1 MLQDLGGTGHL
12 YRTRPEWSVTEWHW
26 ACVICEKNGHDFD
39 SAALALQGF
48 YRHRASVHGLS
59 PAPRELREPP
69 VLLQLTTGVRAAPA
83 QRLGSQAAPGGAG
96 ELYRTSAGSGLE
108 WHWSCF
114 VCGESGHELETTSSA
129 LRSFYGHRVSAHGFS
144 PAPAVGAPPAP
155 AAAEVINLSRVLELI
170 EVQPEVRTALP
181 DRGAP
186 EWAVATF
193 GGENAPPMGEV
204 RGVPP
209 VSYELVVRACE
220 GADRVP
226 VWLALGGVLSKR
238 PDWQFGIS
246 DDGAATAFWTWT
258 AHPEYWA
265 TAEQY
270 PDQAPKWEL
279 FRQDGDDEE
288 SMWELPNPEA
298 LPLLAEAIAAGAP
311 QPEAVR
317 LGAWTEEP
325 FLEWMRGEAPP
336 PWERSAAEEH

>member
-1 MLQDLGGTGHL
+1 
-12 YRTRPEWSVTEWHW
+12 
-26 ACVICEKNGHDFD
+26 
-39 SAALALQGF
+39 
-48 YRHRASVHGLS
+48 
-59 PAPRELREPP
+59 
-69 VLLQLTTGVRAAPA
+69 
-83 QRLGSQAAPGGAG
+83 
-96 ELYRTSAGSGLE
+96 
-108 WHWSCF
+108 
-114 VCGESGHELETTSSA
+114 
-129 LRSFYGHRVSAHGFS
+129 
-144 PAPAVGAPPAP
+144 
-155 AAAEVINLSRVLELI
+155 
-170 EVQPEVRTALP
+170 
-181 DRGAP
+181 
-186 EWAVATF
+186 
-193 GGENAPPMGEV
+193 MGEV

-317 LGAWTEEP
+317 LRRVDRGALPRVDE
-325 FLEWMRGEAPP
+325 R
-336 PWERSAAEEH
+336 RSAAPLGEVGRRGALNGVTRAAGYFVTLTKRSYFVPVSAGDSPPSRKATDPDASFSGQASGTDQAPNGPSLGYRPGTERAKLRYRTGRQRAKPRYRTGRRRAKPTGQASVVAAARMPA